1 MAKRKADGTLNGF
14 VINFLKN
21 GNYERTLKGT
31 LFEGETECLN
41 KENSSKYEKFMKY
54 LMVIELPSCKLLRN
68 KSTYSSNLSL
78 SNVKSWWMECY
89 TRNQ

>member
-1 MAKRKADGTLNGF
+1 MAKRKVDGTLNGF

-54 LMVIELPSCKLLRN
+54 LMVIEN
-68 KSTYSSNLSL
+68 KKQNENDDLDFEINFEAYLHKPGPKVSELIS
-78 SNVKSWWMECY
+78 
-89 TRNQ
+89 